1 MEMDIKTDLDLLKD
15 DEQYYKG
22 IGKKYLSN
30 SDIGAL
36 LNDPASYGVP
46 KEDNVNFAKGK
57 LFHYMLIE
65 PEKVDTIPTIS
76 VGSRNSKAYKE
87 AMNNGDGSIILLQKE
102 FDEIKYLVGAMK
114 NNDYFASHIY
124 KMGNQYEVP
133 AIKEVCGMMWKG
145 KTDILTDE
153 LIIDLKSTS
162 NIKDF
167 KWSAK
172 KYNYDS
178 QAYLYREFF
187 GKDMLFLVGEKGTN
201 KLAEFPCAESFYRS
215 GRDKVEAAVEQYNK
229 FFGPN
234 KTEDILSWFHKEELF

>member
-1 MEMDIKTDLDLLKD
+1 MNLDKDLELLKD

-30 SDIGAL
+30 SDIGSL
-36 LNDPASYGVP
+36 LNDPATFGVP
-46 KEDNVNFAKGK
+46 KENNVNFVKGR

-65 PEKVDTIPTIS
+65 PEKVGTIPFIDI
-76 VGSRNSKAYKE
+76 GSRNAKAYKD
-87 AMNNGDGSIILLQKE
+87 AVNNSEEDIILLKKE
-102 FDEIKYLVGAMK
+102 VLEIEYLAGAMK
-114 NNDYFASHIY
+114 NNSYFASHIY
-124 KMGNQYEVP
+124 EMGNQYEVP
-133 AIKEVCGMMWKG
+133 AIKEVFGLIWKG
-145 KTDILTDE
+145 KTDILKADN

-162 NIKDF
+162 NLKDF

-201 KLAEFPCAESFYRS
+201 KLAEFPCAESFYES
-215 GRDKVEAAVEQYNK
+215 GKHKVEQAVEQYHR
-229 FFGPN
+229 FFGSNP
-234 KTEDILSWFHKEELF
+234 TEDIRSWFHKEELF